1 MVHKPTDFLV
11 RRSGRLY
18 FDINYVLEYKD
29 AILEVMA
36 KVLNYDADT
45 KRVYK
50 QELEKAVKEAINP
63 NDQPAIAK

>member
-1 MVHKPTDFLV
+1 MHHFFLNTID
-11 RRSGRLY
+11 G
-18 FDINYVLEYKD
+18 
-29 AILEVMA
+29 ILEVMA